1 MHLTE
6 AITIKLQCSKFLEHN
21 EYCNDDTV
29 FAVFDSSLRT
39 HDFYLILS
47 FIYSKYKDSISN
59 KKYLTE
65 IENYIKLFNT
75 DSDIDSDMYSHDL
88 VLSVIRLE
96 EKFYA
101 NTIIDA
107 VNTSI
112 DDFLNVHNCSNAIII
127 NKESHHM
134 NQYMCYIKE

>member
-1 MHLTE
+1 MNLIE
-6 AITIKLQCSKFLEHN
+6 AITIKLQCSKFLEHI

-39 HDFYLILS
+39 HDLYLILR
-47 FIYSKYKDSISN
+47 FIYSKYKDSIN
-59 KKYLTE
+59 NEKYLTE

-75 DSDIDSDMYSHDL
+75 DSDIDSDEYSHDL

-101 NTIIDA
+101 DTIIDA
-107 VNTSI
+107 INTNI
-112 DDFLNVHNCSNAIII
+112 NDFLNVHNCSNAIII
-127 NKESHHM
+127 NKESHHK
-134 NQYMCYIKE
+134 NEYICYIKE

>member
-1 MHLTE
+1 ML
-6 AITIKLQCSKFLEHN
+6 KS

-39 HDFYLILS
+39 HDLYLILS
-47 FIYSKYKDSISN
+47 FIYSKYKDLIGS
-59 KKYLTE
+59 KKYLTK
-65 IENYIKLFNT
+65 IENYIKLFNN

-88 VLSVIRLE
+88 VLSCLRLE
-96 EKFYA
+96 EIFYA
-101 NTIIDA
+101 GTIIDD

-127 NKESHHM
+127 NKESHRK

>member
-1 MHLTE
+1 MYLTE

-88 VLSVIRLE
+88 VLSVLRLE
-96 EKFYA
+96 EKFCA

-127 NKESHHM
+127 NKESHHK

>member
-1 MHLTE
+1 MYLTE
-6 AITIKLQCSKFLEHN
+6 AITIKLQCSKFLEHI

-29 FAVFDSSLRT
+29 FAVFGSSLRT

-75 DSDIDSDMYSHDL
+75 DSDIDSDMYSREL
-88 VLSVIRLE
+88 VLSVLRLE

-101 NTIIDA
+101 DTIIDP

-112 DDFLNVHNCSNAIII
+112 DDFLNVR
-127 NKESHHM
+127 
-134 NQYMCYIKE
+134 

>member
-1 MHLTE
+1 MYLTE

-39 HDFYLILS
+39 HDCYLILS

-101 NTIIDA
+101 NTIIDD

-127 NKESHHM
+127 NKESHHK

>member
-1 MHLTE
+1 MYLTE
-6 AITIKLQCSKFLEHN
+6 AVTIKLKCSDFMLKSEH
-21 EYCNDDTV
+21 CNDDTV
-29 FAVFDSSLRT
+29 FAVFNSSLRT

-47 FIYSKYKDSISN
+47 FIYSKYKDLIGS

-75 DSDIDSDMYSHDL
+75 DSDMYSHEL
-88 VLSVIRLE
+88 VLSVLRLE

-101 NTIIDA
+101 DTIIDD
-107 VNTSI
+107 VNTNI

-127 NKESHHM
+127 NKESHRK

>member
-1 MHLTE
+1 MYLTE
-6 AITIKLQCSKFLEHN
+6 AITIKLQCSKFLEHI

-75 DSDIDSDMYSHDL
+75 DSDIDSDEYSHDL
-88 VLSVIRLE
+88 VLSVLRLE
-96 EKFYA
+96 EIFYA
-101 NTIIDA
+101 DTIIDA

-127 NKESHHM
+127 NKESHHK

>member
-1 MHLTE
+1 MYLTE
-6 AITIKLQCSKFLEHN
+6 AITIKLKCSDFMLKSEH
-21 EYCNDDTV
+21 CNDDTV

-75 DSDIDSDMYSHDL
+75 DSGIDSDMHSDEL
-88 VLSVIRLE
+88 VLSVLRLE
-96 EKFYA
+96 KLFYYD
-101 NTIIDA
+101 TIIDD

-127 NKESHHM
+127 NKESHHK
-134 NQYMCYIKE
+134 NEYTCYIKE

>member
-1 MHLTE
+1 MYLTE
-6 AITIKLQCSKFLEHN
+6 AITIKLKCSDFMLKSEH
-21 EYCNDDTV
+21 CNDDTV

-75 DSDIDSDMYSHDL
+75 DSDIDSDYIYSTGYQ
-88 VLSVIRLE
+88 RLQIMDTYRSG
-96 EKFYA
+96 KVTA
-101 NTIIDA
+101 G
-107 VNTSI
+107 
-112 DDFLNVHNCSNAIII
+112 
-127 NKESHHM
+127 
-134 NQYMCYIKE
+134 

>member
-1 MHLTE
+1 MNLNQ
-6 AITIKLQCSKFLEHN
+6 AVTIKLKCSDFMLKSEH
-21 EYCNDDTV
+21 CNDDTV

-47 FIYSKYKDSISN
+47 FIYSKYKDLIGS

-88 VLSVIRLE
+88 VLSVLRLE

-101 NTIIDA
+101 DTIIDD
-107 VNTSI
+107 VNTNI

-127 NKESHHM
+127 NKESHRK

>member
-1 MHLTE
+1 MYLTE

-47 FIYSKYKDSISN
+47 FIYSKYKDSIIN

-75 DSDIDSDMYSHDL
+75 DSDIDSDGYSHDL
-88 VLSVIRLE
+88 VLSVLRLE

-127 NKESHHM
+127 NKESHHK
-134 NQYMCYIKE
+134 NEYTCYIKE

>member
-1 MHLTE
+1 MNLNQ
-6 AITIKLQCSKFLEHN
+6 AVTIKLKCSDFMLKSEH
-21 EYCNDDTV
+21 CNDDTV

-47 FIYSKYKDSISN
+47 FIYSKYKDLIGS

-75 DSDIDSDMYSHDL
+75 DSDIDSDMYSHEL
-88 VLSVIRLE
+88 VLSVLRLE

-101 NTIIDA
+101 DTIIDD
-107 VNTSI
+107 VNTNI

-127 NKESHHM
+127 NKESHRK

>member
-1 MHLTE
+1 MYLTE
-6 AITIKLQCSKFLEHN
+6 AITIKLKCSEFMLKS

-47 FIYSKYKDSISN
+47 FIYSKYKDLIGS

-96 EKFYA
+96 EKFCA
-101 NTIIDA
+101 NTIIDD

-127 NKESHHM
+127 NKESHHK

>member
-1 MHLTE
+1 MNLSKAIKMKLT
-6 AITIKLQCSKFLEHN
+6 CSKFMTTSKR
-21 EYCNDDTV
+21 CNDNTM
-29 FAVFDSSLRT
+29 FLIFETYRT
-39 HDFYLILS
+39 NTMYLILN

-88 VLSVIRLE
+88 VLSVLRLE

-127 NKESHHM
+127 NKESHHK

>member
-1 MHLTE
+1 MYLTE
-6 AITIKLQCSKFLEHN
+6 AITIKLQCSKFLEYIEH
-21 EYCNDDTV
+21 CNDDTV
-29 FAVFDSSLRT
+29 FAIFDSSLRT

-47 FIYSKYKDSISN
+47 FIYSKYKDSINN

-75 DSDIDSDMYSHDL
+75 DSDIDSDMYSHEL
-88 VLSVIRLE
+88 VLSVLRLE
-96 EKFYA
+96 EIFYA

-127 NKESHHM
+127 NKESHHK

>member
-1 MHLTE
+1 MYLTE
-6 AITIKLQCSKFLEHN
+6 AITIKLQCSKFLEHI

-29 FAVFDSSLRT
+29 FAVFGSSLRT

-65 IENYIKLFNT
+65 IENYIKLFNN
-75 DSDIDSDMYSHDL
+75 DSDIDSDEYSREL
-88 VLSVIRLE
+88 VLSVLRLE

-101 NTIIDA
+101 DTIIDA

-127 NKESHHM
+127 NKESHHK
-134 NQYMCYIKE
+134 NEYTCYIKE

>member
-1 MHLTE
+1 MDLSQS
-6 AITIKLQCSKFLEHN
+6 IKLKLKCSDFMSHSN
-21 EYCNDDTV
+21 YCNDDTV

-88 VLSVIRLE
+88 VLSLIRLE

-101 NTIIDA
+101 DTIIDA

-127 NKESHHM
+127 NKESHRK
-134 NQYMCYIKE
+134 NQYMCYMKE

>member
-1 MHLTE
+1 MYLTE

-21 EYCNDDTV
+21 EHCNDDTV

-101 NTIIDA
+101 NTIIDD

-127 NKESHHM
+127 NKESHHK